1 MTHPS
6 ATDACDR
13 EAIHLVNAI
22 QPHAILLVV
31 REPELEILQ
40 ASANTRNFLGFAPAE
55 LIGSRLAARLAPELT
70 LSLQYVLADD
80 ALEDGLVHVLRM
92 DAPRPDLRPLHVF
105 ANRIDGLLLLEFE
118 RADKVDAADF
128 KGQSILNRII
138 QRLEKK
144 DSLPTF
150 LAMTVEQLRI
160 LSGFERVMAYRF
172 DGDGSGEVVAESI
185 ADGLESYLGLH
196 YPASDIPAPARRLF
210 ALSALRHLPDV
221 DYAPVPLHPAL
232 PATGLD
238 RPVDLSFVFSR
249 SVSRMYTDYLRNM
262 GVKATLVMPVM
273 QAGNLWGLISC
284 MHHSSPLYLTYE
296 QRTPLELLGH
306 MFSHLIASRW
316 DLDQMAYRERLNQTR
331 DRLRYQLRE
340 TESLDKGL
348 LAGGTTLLSN
358 YDAEGVALV
367 TAGNIHRMGVTPDD
381 ELLLPL
387 IAWLQQQPDDIY
399 ATHGLS
405 RDYPPAKPYVAVSA
419 GILATRLSRRQ
430 SDCVIWF
437 RPEVLQEVSW
447 AGDPRKPVEVDSEG
461 ATLGLRPRTSFAE
474 WRETVKGQSRRWLDC
489 EIDHAARLRH
499 AILDIVVERAWHLAR
514 VNAELERS
522 NLELDAFAY
531 AASHDMKEPLRGISN
546 TVEFLNMEE
555 AERLSETGRTR
566 LRTISRLT
574 GRMSDLLDSLLQY
587 SRIGR
592 SALLLE
598 PTPLLPLARQV
609 ADVIRSAQPESR
621 IHFDIQTDLPTVAC
635 DRVLVGTI
643 LQNLMSNA
651 ARYNTHQEPTITVGH
666 DPGQHPCV
674 FFVRDNGIGIAAED
688 QEKLFELFRRL
699 HGREE
704 YGGGTGAGLTIVRKA
719 VERHGGRIWLESTPG
734 EGSTFY
740 FTLAAEPGPE

>member
-22 QPHAILLVV
+22 QPHAALLVV

-40 ASANTRNFLGFAPAE
+40 ASANTRNFLGFAPEE
-55 LIGSRLAARLAPELT
+55 LIGSTLADRLGHELT
-70 LSLQYVLADD
+70 LSLKNLLVDD
-80 ALEDGLVHVLRM
+80 ALLDSMAHVLRM
-92 DAPRPDLRPLHVF
+92 DEPRPDLRPLHVF
-105 ANRIDGLLLLEFE
+105 ANRVDDLLLLEFE
-118 RADKVDAADF
+118 RAGKIDATDCRDK
-128 KGQSILNRII
+128 SILHRTI
-138 QRLEKK
+138 QRLQKT

-150 LAMTVEQLRI
+150 LAMAVEQVRI

-172 DGDGSGEVVAESI
+172 DEDGSGEVVAESMI
-185 ADGLESYLGLH
+185 DGLESYLGLH

-221 DYAPVPLHPAL
+221 EYPPVPLLPAS

-238 RPVDLSFVFSR
+238 RPVDMSYTLSR
-249 SVSRMYTDYLRNM
+249 SVSLMYTGYLRNM

-273 QAGNLWGLISC
+273 KAGSLWGLISC
-284 MHHSSPLYLTYE
+284 MHHSAPRYLTYE
-296 QRTPLELLGH
+296 QRTPLELLGQ
-306 MFSHLIASRW
+306 MLSQLIAGRC
-316 DLDQMAYRERLNQTR
+316 DLDQMKYRVSLDQTLEALSQQMR
-331 DRLRYQLRE
+331 S
-340 TESLDKGL
+340 TESLAEGL
-348 LAGGTTLLSN
+348 LTGGTSLLSN
-358 YDAEGVALV
+358 FDAEGVVLM
-367 TAGNIHRMGVTPDD
+367 TAGNIHRKGVTPDD
-381 ELLLPL
+381 DHLLPL
-387 IAWLQQQPDDIY
+387 IAWLQQQPDDIH
-399 ATHGLS
+399 ATHCLS
-405 RDYPPAKPYVAVSA
+405 RDYPAAKAFVDLGA
-419 GILATRLSRRQ
+419 GILALRLSRKQ

-447 AGDPRKPVEVDSEG
+447 AGDPHKPVEVDREG

-489 EIDHAARLRH
+489 EIDHATRLRH

-546 TVEFLNMEE
+546 TVELLNLEE
-555 AERLSETGRTR
+555 AERLSATGQNR
-566 LRTISRLT
+566 LRTILRLT
-574 GRMSDLLDSLLQY
+574 GRMTNLLDSLLQY

-609 ADVIRSAQPESR
+609 ANVIQSALPESR
-621 IHFDIQTDLPTVAC
+621 IRFDFQPDLPTVPC
-635 DRVLVGTI
+635 DPVLVGTI

-651 ARYNTHQEPTITVGH
+651 AKYNTHEEPTITFGH
-666 DPGQHPCV
+666 DPSQEPPV

-688 QEKLFELFRRL
+688 QAKLFELFRRL
-699 HGREE
+699 HGRDE

-719 VERHGGRIWLESTPG
+719 VERHGGRIWLDSTAG

-740 FTLAAEPGPE
+740 FTLAAEPDLE

>member
-22 QPHAILLVV
+22 QPHAALLVV

-40 ASANTRNFLGFAPAE
+40 ASANTRDFLGFAPEE
-55 LIGSRLAARLAPELT
+55 LIGNRLADRLAPELT
-70 LSLQYVLADD
+70 LSLQNVLADD
-80 ALEDGLVHVLRM
+80 ALQDGLVHVLRM
-92 DAPRPDLRPLHVF
+92 EAPRHDLRPLHVF

-118 RADKVDAADF
+118 RAGTVDATNCR
-128 KGQSILNRII
+128 GQSTLRRTI
-138 QRLEKK
+138 QRLQKT
-144 DSLPTF
+144 DSLPAF
-150 LAMTVEQLRI
+150 LAMAVEQVRK

-172 DGDGSGEVVAESI
+172 DEDGSGEVMAESI

-210 ALSALRHLPDV
+210 ALSALRHLPDL

-232 PATGLD
+232 PATGLN
-238 RPVDLSFVFSR
+238 RPVDLSYTFSR
-249 SVSRMYTDYLRNM
+249 SVSLMYTGYLRNM

-273 QAGNLWGLISC
+273 KSGSLWGLMSC
-284 MHHSSPLYLTYE
+284 MHHSVPRYLTYE

-306 MFSHLIASRW
+306 MLSQLIASRC
-316 DLDQMAYRERLNQTR
+316 DLDQMAYRERLDQTL
-331 DRLRYQLRE
+331 DQLRHQLRE

-358 YDAEGVALV
+358 FDAEGVVLV

-381 ELLLPL
+381 DSLLPL
-387 IAWLQQQPDDIY
+387 ITWLQQQPDDIH
-399 ATHGLS
+399 ATHDLS
-405 RDYPPAKPYVAVSA
+405 RDYPPAKPFVAVSA
-419 GILATRLSRRQ
+419 GILAVRLSRRQ

-437 RPEVLQEVSW
+437 RPEVLQQVSW

-461 ATLGLRPRTSFAE
+461 AMLSLRPRTSFAE
-474 WRETVKGQSRRWLDC
+474 WRETVKGQSRRWLAC
-489 EIDHAARLRH
+489 EIDHATRLRH

-531 AASHDMKEPLRGISN
+531 AASHDMKEPLRGICN
-546 TVEFLNMEE
+546 TVEFLKLEE

-609 ADVIRSAQPESR
+609 ANVIRSAQPESR
-621 IHFDIQTDLPTVAC
+621 ICFDIQPDLPAVAC

-651 ARYNTHQEPTITVGH
+651 AKYNTHKEPTITVGH
-666 DPGQHPCV
+666 DPGQDPCV
-674 FFVRDNGIGIAAED
+674 IYVRDNGIGIAAED

-699 HGREE
+699 HGRDE

-719 VERHGGRIWLESTPG
+719 VERHGGHIWLDSTPG
-734 EGSTFY
+734 DGSTFY

>member
-1 MTHPS
+1 MTNPVN
-6 ATDACDR
+6 TDACDR

-22 QPHAILLVV
+22 QPHAALLVL

-40 ASANTRNFLGFAPAE
+40 ASANTRNFLGFAPEE
-55 LIGSRLAARLAPELT
+55 LIGSTLADRLGHELT
-70 LSLQYVLADD
+70 LSLKNLLVDD
-80 ALEDGLVHVLRM
+80 ALLDSMAHVLRM
-92 DAPRPDLRPLHVF
+92 DEPRPDLRPLHVF
-105 ANRIDGLLLLEFE
+105 ANRVDDLLLLEFE
-118 RADKVDAADF
+118 RAGKIDTTDCRDK
-128 KGQSILNRII
+128 SILHRTI
-138 QRLEKK
+138 QRLQKT

-150 LAMTVEQLRI
+150 LAMAVEQVRI

-172 DGDGSGEVVAESI
+172 DEDGSGEVVAESMI
-185 ADGLESYLGLH
+185 DGLESYLGLH

-221 DYAPVPLHPAL
+221 EYPPVPLLPAS

-238 RPVDLSFVFSR
+238 RPVDMSYTMSR
-249 SVSRMYTDYLRNM
+249 SVSLMYTGYLRNM

-273 QAGNLWGLISC
+273 KAGSLWGLISC
-284 MHHSSPLYLTYE
+284 MHHSAPRYLTYE
-296 QRTPLELLGH
+296 QRTPLELLGQ
-306 MFSHLIASRW
+306 MLSQLIAGRC
-316 DLDQMAYRERLNQTR
+316 DLDQMKYRVSLDQTLEALSQQMR
-331 DRLRYQLRE
+331 S
-340 TESLDKGL
+340 TESLAEGL
-348 LAGGTTLLSN
+348 LTGGTTLLSN
-358 YDAEGVALV
+358 FDAEGVVLA
-367 TAGNIHRMGVTPDD
+367 TAGNIHRMGVTPHDQ
-381 ELLLPL
+381 LLLPL

-419 GILATRLSRRQ
+419 GILAMRLSRRQ

-474 WRETVKGQSRRWLDC
+474 WRETVKGQSRRWLAC

-621 IHFDIQTDLPTVAC
+621 IRFDIQTDLPTVDC

>member
-22 QPHAILLVV
+22 QPHAALLVV

-40 ASANTRNFLGFAPAE
+40 ASANTRDFLGFAPEE
-55 LIGSRLAARLAPELT
+55 LIGSRLADRLAPELT
-70 LSLQYVLADD
+70 LSLQNVLADD
-80 ALEDGLVHVLRM
+80 ALQDGLVHVLRM
-92 DAPRPDLRPLHVF
+92 EAPRPDLRPLHVF

-118 RADKVDAADF
+118 RAGTVDATDCR
-128 KGQSILNRII
+128 GQSTLRRTI
-138 QRLEKK
+138 QRLQKT
-144 DSLPTF
+144 DSLPAF
-150 LAMTVEQLRI
+150 LAMAVEQVRK

-172 DGDGSGEVVAESI
+172 DEDGSGEVMAESI

-221 DYAPVPLHPAL
+221 DYAPVPLHPASPVL
-232 PATGLD
+232 GLD
-238 RPVDLSFVFSR
+238 RPVDLSYTLSR
-249 SVSRMYTDYLRNM
+249 SVSLMYTDYLRNM

-273 QAGNLWGLISC
+273 KAGSLWGLMSC
-284 MHHSSPLYLTYE
+284 MHHSAPRYLTYE

-306 MFSHLIASRW
+306 MLSQLIASRC
-316 DLDQMAYRERLNQTR
+316 DLEHLTYRVRLDQALDKLSQQMRS
-331 DRLRYQLRE
+331 
-340 TESLDKGL
+340 TESLAEGL
-348 LAGGTTLLSN
+348 LTGGTTLLSN
-358 YDAEGVALV
+358 FDAEGVVLV
-367 TAGNIHRMGVTPDD
+367 TAGNIHRKGVTPDD
-381 ELLLPL
+381 EPLLPL
-387 IAWLQQQPDDIY
+387 IAWLQQQPDDIH
-399 ATHGLS
+399 ATHCLS
-405 RDYPPAKPYVAVSA
+405 RDYPPAKPFVAVSA
-419 GILATRLSRRQ
+419 GILALRLSRRQ

-474 WRETVKGQSRRWLDC
+474 WRETVKGQSRRWLAC

-522 NLELDAFAY
+522 NLELDAFSY
-531 AASHDMKEPLRGISN
+531 AASHDMKEPLRGIRN
-546 TVEFLNMEE
+546 TVEFLKHEE

-609 ADVIRSAQPESR
+609 ADVIRSALPESR
-621 IHFDIQTDLPTVAC
+621 IRFDIQPDLPKVAC

-651 ARYNTHQEPTITVGH
+651 ARYNTHEEPTITVGH
-666 DPGQHPCV
+666 DPGQDPCV
-674 FFVRDNGIGIAAED
+674 FFVRDNGIGIAAGD

-699 HGREE
+699 HGRDE

-719 VERHGGRIWLESTPG
+719 VERHGGRIWLESAPG
-734 EGSTFY
+734 KGSTFY

>member
-22 QPHAILLVV
+22 QPHAALLVV

-40 ASANTRNFLGFAPAE
+40 TSSNTREFLGFAPAE
-55 LIGSRLAARLAPELT
+55 LIGSRLADRLDRELT
-70 LSLQYVLADD
+70 LSLQSVLADD
-80 ALEDGLVHVLRM
+80 ALQDGLVHVLRM
-92 DAPRPDLRPLHVF
+92 DAPRSDLRPLHVF
-105 ANRIDGLLLLEFE
+105 ANRIDGLLLVEFE
-118 RADKVDAADF
+118 RAGTVDATDC
-128 KGQSILNRII
+128 KGQSTLRRTI
-138 QRLEKK
+138 QRLQKT
-144 DSLPTF
+144 DSLSAF
-150 LAMTVEQLRI
+150 LAMAVEQVRK

-172 DGDGSGEVVAESI
+172 DEDGSGEVVAESI
-185 ADGLESYLGLH
+185 TAGLESYLGLH

-221 DYAPVPLHPAL
+221 DYAPVPLYPAS
-232 PATGLD
+232 PVFGLD
-238 RPVDLSFVFSR
+238 RPVDLSYTLSR
-249 SVSRMYTDYLRNM
+249 SVSRMYTEYLRNM

-273 QAGNLWGLISC
+273 KDGSLWGLISC
-284 MHHSSPLYLTYE
+284 MHHSAPRHLTYE

-306 MFSHLIASRW
+306 MLSQLIASRC
-316 DLDQMAYRERLNQTR
+316 DLEHLTYRVKLDRALQELSQQMRS
-331 DRLRYQLRE
+331 
-340 TESLDKGL
+340 TESLAEGL
-348 LAGGTTLLSN
+348 LTGGTTLLWN
-358 YDAEGVALV
+358 FDAEGAVLV

-405 RDYPPAKPYVAVSA
+405 RDYPQAKPYVAVSA
-419 GILATRLSRRQ
+419 GILAMRLSRRQ

-474 WRETVKGQSRRWLDC
+474 WRETVKGQSRRWLAC

-531 AASHDMKEPLRGISN
+531 AASHDMKEPLRGICN
-546 TVEFLNMEE
+546 TVEFLKLEE

-592 SALLLE
+592 SALMVE

-609 ADVIRSAQPESR
+609 ANVIRSALPESR
-621 IHFDIQTDLPTVAC
+621 IRFDIRPDLPTVAC

-651 ARYNTHQEPTITVGH
+651 ARYNTDEEPTITVGH
-666 DPGQHPCV
+666 DPGQDPCV
-674 FFVRDNGIGIAAED
+674 FFVRDNGIGIAAGD

-734 EGSTFY
+734 KGSTFN
-740 FTLAAEPGPE
+740 FTLTAEPGPE